1 MLHTRNLK
9 RLVWVGFLAWTKAYC
24 IFFSPRSTHLLS
36 KIFYIFLNVLN
47 LNFIKPL
54 CAGDGGML
62 WGVPDLGGWV
72 WETAGASEGHCE
84 EEERGEPEDGV
95 AFESCTQEAPITSGS
110 HEAFQKAAWAAEGC
124 HRPCAEASGK
134 DLSPSV
140 MATHETLTSMSTHYL
155 LISWSFYSCYPIDP
169 LKIGINIWLYPH
181 LYLEMVL

>member
-9 RLVWVGFLAWTKAYC
+9 RLVWVGSLAWTKAYC

-110 HEAFQKAAWAAEGC
+110 HEAFQKAARAAEGC